1 MDIFDEVLRLI
12 TGIVFIIFSV
22 YGLKNIDN
30 ISNKDSWFDERVSS
44 YKSKKNLFKA
54 LFIILM
60 ICGIGI
66 VSVYALTLLNF
77 S

>member
-1 MDIFDEVLRLI
+1 MDIFDELFRLV

-22 YGLKNIDN
+22 YGLKNSDN
-30 ISNKDSWFDERVSS
+30 ISNNGSQFDERVSS

-54 LFIILM
+54 LFVVVM

-66 VSVYALTLLNF
+66 VLICALTLLNF
-77 S
+77 L

>member
-1 MDIFDEVLRLI
+1 MDLFDKVLRLV

-54 LFIILM
+54 LFIVIM
-60 ICGIGI
+60 ICGTGI
-66 VSVYALTLLNF
+66 VLIYALTLLNF
-77 S
+77 L

>member
-1 MDIFDEVLRLI
+1 MDQFDEVFRLV

-30 ISNKDSWFDERVSS
+30 IANNDSWFEERVSS

-54 LFIILM
+54 LFIVVM

-66 VSVYALTLLNF
+66 VLIYALTLLNF
-77 S
+77 L

>member
-1 MDIFDEVLRLI
+1 MDLFDEVFRLV

-30 ISNKDSWFDERVSS
+30 IANNDSWFDERVSN

-54 LFIILM
+54 LFVVLM

-66 VSVYALTLLNF
+66 VLIYAIILLNF
-77 S
+77 L

>member
-1 MDIFDEVLRLI
+1 MDLFDEVLRLV
-12 TGIVFIIFSV
+12 TGIIFIIFSV

-30 ISNKDSWFDERVSS
+30 IANKDSWLDERVSS

-54 LFIILM
+54 LFIVVM